1 MCSPSICQESKGS
14 LVRFGLQHGNI
25 TRNTWG
31 SFPFY
36 LNEQPF
42 EVFLRVIAWGPWIFW
57 QSSFW
62 LSFPS
67 VFWIYLT
74 SNLRDKKV
82 SISSVASVKSF
93 FPSLLKNS
101 DVPERNVSSPPQ
113 VKNGFRQRTGLNS
126 PGNHHL
132 WRTWVIKFSEFLLCS
147 SIFQCLYCTM
157 SLELKWK
164 GIERVCRAMTIEKSN
179 AYIRMPF
186 KPEWSRYS
194 TFWMSM
200 EWMETQWPAV
210 CGLAEHNGTFEWI
223 YLIQWR
229 NTHDT
234 IPIHNFCF
242 TTLSWTYYIY
252 HVS

>member
-132 WRTWVIKFSEFLLCS
+132 WRTWVIQVSEFLLCS
-147 SIFQCLYCTM
+147 SIFPVSLLYHEPWTKVERDWEGM
-157 SLELKWK
+157 KGYEPHDLKAW
-164 GIERVCRAMTIEKSN
+164 GTHNDNWEK
-179 AYIRMPF
+179 
-186 KPEWSRYS
+186 
-194 TFWMSM
+194 
-200 EWMETQWPAV
+200 
-210 CGLAEHNGTFEWI
+210 
-223 YLIQWR
+223 
-229 NTHDT
+229 
-234 IPIHNFCF
+234 
-242 TTLSWTYYIY
+242 
-252 HVS
+252 

>member
-164 GIERVCRAMTIEKSN
+164 GIERVCRATGHTVEGVGD
-179 AYIRMPF
+179 A
-186 KPEWSRYS
+186 
-194 TFWMSM
+194 
-200 EWMETQWPAV
+200 
-210 CGLAEHNGTFEWI
+210 
-223 YLIQWR
+223 QWR
-229 NTHDT
+229 LRKVMH
-234 IPIHNFCF
+234 ILEC
-242 TTLSWTYYIY
+242 L
-252 HVS
+252 